1 MEARLPQDKL
11 QRICELILAFLDKK
25 TCTKRQLLSL
35 LGHLNFAMRVVHP
48 GRSFISYLISLSTTV
63 QDLNHF
69 VTLNSD
75 CRLDLHMWHKFLSQ
89 WNGTSFFLDD
99 AITNAADMHL
109 YTDATDSAFGGYYS
123 GKCGFKDNFRVK
135 FY

>member
-1 MEARLPQDKL
+1 
-11 QRICELILAFLDKK
+11 
-25 TCTKRQLLSL
+25 
-35 LGHLNFAMRVVHP
+35 MRVVHP

-75 CRLDLHMWHKFLSQ
+75 CCLDLHMWHKFLSQ

-99 AITNAADMHL
+99 DITNAADMHL

-123 GKCGFKDNFRVK
+123 GKWFQGQFPSEILLTNEKPSMAF
-135 FY
+135 